1 MCAEAATLVTSLTSW
16 RAHYHL
22 YHLSMPKGIVCPP
35 NYFDMADQKNP

>member
-1 MCAEAATLVTSLTSW
+1 MRAEAATLSNLAYLLA
-16 RAHYHL
+16 RHYHL